1 MNIIVNEGNC
11 QNKENHNNFFYF
23 NVFSEEHERKI
34 DECRD
39 QIKRQQ
45 DMIRQCR
52 AEAATSRLDADLLR
66 TEADMACLQG
76 SSDRQLHGNHKSAKH
91 RSLMHQAE
99 AKQREAMQKDID
111 AEDLERQAVE
121 TERNIHRLCDSLL
134 HNGRQRSMIQRDRD
148 IEERRRDEI
157 AEKLAV
163 YKREV
168 ANCET
173 TARLMREEEARLE
186 EVYNRLEE
194 EADRADLVAAIAEE
208 ELQRLERELV
218 QEEGAGAATEREK
231 EARDR
236 EEQRGQGGGGA
247 ANSSWM

>member
-1 MNIIVNEGNC
+1 MERKAENAELRSEELRRGQADAVQRIEGYNRHIDNC
-11 QNKENHNNFFYF
+11 TAEMK
-23 NVFSEEHERKI
+23 EHERKI

-45 DMIRQCR
+45 DMIR
-52 AEAATSRLDADLLR
+52 AEAATNRLDADLLR

-91 RSLMHQAE
+91 QSLMQQAE

-111 AEDLERQAVE
+111 AEGLERQAVE
-121 TERNIHRLCDSLL
+121 TERNVHRLCDSLL
-134 HNGRQRSMIQRDRD
+134 HNGRQRGMIERDRD

-157 AEKLAV
+157 AEKLSV

-173 TARLMREEEARLE
+173 TARVNREEEARLE

-208 ELQRLERELV
+208 EVYNRLE
-218 QEEGAGAATEREK
+218 EE
-231 EARDR
+231 
-236 EEQRGQGGGGA
+236 
-247 ANSSWM
+247 